1 VRIIAGEL
9 RGRRVRAPRGM
20 ATRPT
25 SDRVREALFNVL
37 APRMKGAC
45 CLDAYAGTGAIGIE
59 ALSRGA
65 MRCVFVESD
74 AGVARI
80 LGENLRTFGIEDRT
94 EVLVMPFARA
104 ASAMTIASGCFDI
117 VFLDP
122 PYGEG
127 EIRRALRLCS
137 PGSLLRRSGILVAEH
152 DKRQAM
158 PQTEGSLV
166 LSRALRYGGTVLSY
180 YVQG

>member
-1 VRIIAGEL
+1 MRIIAGDL
-9 RGRRVRAPRGM
+9 RGRRVKAPPGL

-37 APRMKGAC
+37 APRLNGAC
-45 CLDAYAGTGAIGIE
+45 FLDAYAGTGAVGIE

-65 MRCVFVESD
+65 ARCVFVESD

-80 LGENLRTFGIEDRT
+80 LGENLRTFGIEARSD
-94 EVLVMPFARA
+94 LLLMPFARA
-104 ASAMTIASGCFDI
+104 ASVRAIASGCFDI
-117 VFLDP
+117 AFLDP

-137 PGSLLRRSGILVAEH
+137 PGSLLCQSGILVAEH
-152 DKRQAM
+152 DKMQAM
-158 PQTEGSLV
+158 PQTEGTLV
-166 LSRALRYGGTVLSY
+166 LSRSLRYGGTVLSY